1 MPLEQASTLRVV
13 ARFLDGRMLKGTTR
27 DFSPIKPDFHV
38 QPDGDLRAAAIK
50 ASISQL
56 KAVFFV
62 KTLEGDKN
70 HVESQKAA
78 TSVGQG
84 RAIRITFKD
93 GEVILGSTVGY
104 TPNRPGFFLVPM
116 DPDSNNLRIF
126 VCAAGISK
134 VEFISSSQP
143 NTATSQ
149 AP

>member
-1 MPLEQASTLRVV
+1 MPLEQTSTLRVV

-27 DFSPIKPDFHV
+27 DFSPVKSDFHI

-50 ASISQL
+50 TSISQL

-70 HVESQKAA
+70 HVESKEAVAPQ
-78 TSVGQG
+78 GQG
-84 RAIRITFKD
+84 RPIRITFKD

-104 TPNRPGFFLVPM
+104 TPNRPGFFLIPT
-116 DPDSNNLRIF
+116 DPDSNNLRVF

-143 NTATSQ
+143 NTATSSGR
-149 AP
+149 